1 MPVSINQTQL
11 PLKQPYS
18 EIIDVRSPSEFAE
31 DHIPNAI
38 NLPVLND
45 TQRAEVGTLYK
56 QVDPFT
62 ARKVG
67 AALVSQNISTHL
79 NNHFAN
85 KDKNYRP
92 VVYCWRGG
100 QRSRSLATVLAEIG
114 WQVRIISGGYKTYR
128 SYVREQLET
137 LPAQFNYRILCGPT
151 GSGKTHILR
160 QLHQRG
166 ANLLD
171 LEALANH
178 RGSVLGQEWE
188 QVPQPQPS
196 QKYFESQLLQ
206 ALQSHQP
213 GTCLWVESESNK
225 IGQIYLPPS
234 LWNQMKQS
242 PGVAIEVPMTDRIQ
256 WLLREYS
263 HLTENPQMLKNKL
276 QRLNSV
282 YGRRKLQ
289 QWEQMIDAGDG
300 ESLIGELLESHYD
313 RSYRRSI
320 NRCYPHIQQT
330 LTLPDLSDTSINTL
344 IDALLV
350 C

>member
-11 PLKQPYS
+11 PLKPPYS

-56 QVDPFT
+56 QVDTFT

-137 LPAQFNYRILCGPT
+137 LPAQFNYRVLCGPT

-178 RGSVLGQEWE
+178 RGSVLGQEWD

-213 GTCLWVESESNK
+213 GSCLWVESESNK

-242 PGVAIEVPMTDRIQ
+242 PGVAIEVPMADRIQ

-263 HLTENPQMLKNKL
+263 HLTENPQMIKNKL

-282 YGRRKLQ
+282 YGRQKLQ
-289 QWEQMIDAGDG
+289 QWEQMIDAADG

-344 IDALLV
+344 IDSLLV

>member
-1 MPVSINQTQL
+1 MPASITQIQL
-11 PLKQPYS
+11 PLQQSYS

-38 NLPVLND
+38 NLPVLSD
-45 TQRAEVGTLYK
+45 PQRVQVGTLYK

-67 AALVSQNISTHL
+67 AALVSQNIATHL
-79 NNHFAN
+79 NHHFAD
-85 KDKNYRP
+85 KEKNYRP

-114 WQVRIISGGYKTYR
+114 WQVTLISGGYKTYR
-128 SYVREQLET
+128 AYVRQQLEI

-160 QLHQRG
+160 QLQQRG
-166 ANLLD
+166 AKVLD

-178 RGSVLGQEWE
+178 RGSILGEEWDRR
-188 QVPQPQPS
+188 PCPQPS

-206 ALQSHQP
+206 VLQSHQP

-225 IGQIYLPPS
+225 IGNIYVPLS

-242 PGVAIEVPMTDRIQ
+242 SGVAIEVPMRDRIQ
-256 WLLREYS
+256 WLLSEYS
-263 HLTENPQMLKNKL
+263 HLTENPQMLKTKL
-276 QRLNSV
+276 QPMKSL
-282 YGRRKLQ
+282 YGKQKLPE
-289 QWEQMIDAGDG
+289 WEQMIDRGDF
-300 ESLIGELLESHYD
+300 SALIAQLLESHYD
-313 RSYRRSI
+313 RTYARSI
-320 NRCYPHIQQT
+320 HHCYPHIEKT
-330 LTLPDLSDTSINTL
+330 LSLPDLSNTSINTL
-344 IDALLV
+344 VDSLLDG
-350 C
+350 